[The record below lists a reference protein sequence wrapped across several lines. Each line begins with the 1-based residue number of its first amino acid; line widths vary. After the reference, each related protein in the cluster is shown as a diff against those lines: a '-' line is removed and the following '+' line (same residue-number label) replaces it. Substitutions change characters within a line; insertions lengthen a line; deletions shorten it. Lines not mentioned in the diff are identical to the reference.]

1 MSTSSTALT
10 KNLDI
15 IGAEDKTELALKVKQ
30 YLAGARSELR
40 EKHIK
45 DLSGLAITL
54 EHTAIMDNL
63 LETLFTGITAR
74 LPARNNVAFV
84 ALGGYGR
91 GELNIHSDIDL
102 MLLYDK
108 KRTRAIEE
116 IAESILYVLSD
127 AGLDLGFSIR
137 SIKDS
142 VNIAIEDTKTMTA
155 MIDSRLL
162 FGDKALYEKLITRY
176 GELVFSKK
184 GSAEFIESKLLER
197 TERHK
202 KFGDSIYVLEP
213 NVKESHGGLRDLH
226 AALWVAKATRRGY
239 FSAIEEG
246 VMSAAE
252 KRSLEESVDFLHWVR
267 NGIHFQSGRKKDRLT
282 FDVQEKMAKLR
293 GHFDAKRELA
303 VETFMRNYYL
313 HATNISAISE
323 LIISRCLEP
332 ETGAA
337 APSSKTREVGASG
350 DFVITGDVITATAPE
365 VFLRDP
371 STLIRVF
378 EYAQDYG
385 AAIDRKTQDL
395 ILAALEE
402 PGLALALPVNKA
414 AGQSFKRILGG
425 ERLFETLDS
434 MHRLKV
440 LDCYIPEFADIRCKV
455 QHDLYHIYTV
465 DTHSIFAVRELEKL
479 WDEYCSRYK
488 LLTALLEDVEQ
499 RAELSLAV
507 LLHDIGKAHGSG
519 HAEKGAAMVPRI
531 CARIGFGKESTE
543 LVTFLVREHLILANT
558 AQYRDLHDEKLIIDF
573 AKTVGDDER
582 LDLLYLLTFADV
594 KAVGPEVWSEW
605 KGTLFQELYFKARAV
620 LEKGAFEPT
629 QMTVRLDKLKSRVL
643 ARARLDEDTNITA
656 AEIERHMKQL
666 PPRYAFSNS
675 PGSIL
680 AHIEYIKELDR
691 SALVVK
697 VRQVEDREYTEL
709 VVTTLDTSGLFAMIT
724 GVMMANSVNI
734 LGAQINT
741 LRNGVALDLLQVN
754 TVYGKLL
761 TDEVKIKRIKE
772 NLKDL
777 ISGKISTESLIKN
790 IRPSILDKKIK
801 PAVPVRIEVDND
813 VSDIFTV
820 LEIHTEDRLGL
831 LYTIS
836 SALTSIGVIIHIAK
850 VSTKGDTASDIFYIR
865 DIFGQ
870 KINDGV
876 KVDSI
881 KKAVM
886 DVLA

>member
-1 MSTSSTALT
+1 MSTTTPGVQTILTILGTEGNTALS
-10 KNLDI
+10 
-15 IGAEDKTELALKVKQ
+15 LKVKQ
-30 YLAGARSELR
+30 YLSTVRLELR
-40 EKHIK
+40 EKH
-45 DLSGLAITL
+45 LSSLQGLSITL
-54 EHTAIMDNL
+54 EHTAIMDEL
-63 LETLFTGITAR
+63 LLTLFKKVTAK
-74 LPARNNVAFV
+74 LPENNNVAFV

-102 MLLYDK
+102 MLLYNK
-108 KRTRAIEE
+108 KRTKEIEE

-127 AGLDLGFSIR
+127 AGLDMGFSIR
-137 SIKDS
+137 SIKDAL
-142 VNIAIEDTKTMTA
+142 NITIEDTKTMTA
-155 MIDSRLL
+155 MIDSRFL
-162 FGDKALYEKLITRY
+162 FGDKKLYDKLLTKYEAVI
-176 GELVFSKK
+176 FSKR
-184 GSAEFIESKLLER
+184 GSGDFIESKLQEKAA
-197 TERHK
+197 RHK

-213 NVKESHGGLRDLH
+213 NVKESQGGLRDLH
-226 AALWVAKATRRGY
+226 AALWIAKATKRGY
-239 FSAIEEG
+239 FSALEEG
-246 VMSAAE
+246 VMSGAE
-252 KRSLEESVDFLHWVR
+252 KESLENSVDYLHWVR

-282 FDVQEKMAKLR
+282 FDVQERMAQIR
-293 GHFDAKRELA
+293 GHFDAERELA

-332 ETGAA
+332 KIALIKSSEPIEELR
-337 APSSKTREVGASG
+337 PST
-350 DFVITGDVITATAPE
+350 DFVITNHVMSASVED
-365 VFLRDP
+365 VFLCSP
-371 STLIRVF
+371 ANLIHVF

-385 AAIDRKTQDL
+385 AKIDRKTQDL
-395 ILAALEE
+395 ILEAIIK
-402 PGLALALPVNKA
+402 PGLELSTDKD
-414 AGQSFKRILGG
+414 AGKSFRRILIG
-425 ERLFETLDS
+425 ENLFETLDI

-440 LDCYIPEFADIRCKV
+440 LDTYIPEFAEVRCKV

-465 DTHSIFAVRELEKL
+465 DAHSIFAIRELEKL
-479 WDEYCSRYK
+479 WDEYSNRHK

-499 RAELSLAV
+499 RAELSIAI

-519 HAEKGAAMVPRI
+519 HALKGAAMVPEI
-531 CARIGFGKESTE
+531 CSRIGFKKESIE

-629 QMTVRLDKLKSRVL
+629 HMSVRLDKLKSRIL

-656 AEIERHMKQL
+656 AEIEQHMKQL

-675 PGSIL
+675 PEAVL
-680 AHIEYIKELDR
+680 NHIEYIKELDK
-691 SALVVK
+691 SSLIVK
-697 VRQVEDREYTEL
+697 VRQIEEREYTEL
-709 VVTTLDTSGLFAMIT
+709 VITTLDTSGLFAMIT
-724 GVMMANSVNI
+724 GVMMANSINI

-761 TDEVKIKRIKE
+761 TDDIKIDRIGE

-777 ISGKISTESLIKN
+777 ISGKIKVESLIEN

-831 LYTIS
+831 LYMIS
-836 SALTSIGVIIHIAK
+836 SALTSMGVIIHIAK

-865 DIFGQ
+865 DIFNQ
-870 KINDGV
+870 KINDET
-876 KVDSI
+876 KVDNI
-881 KKAVM
+881 KKTIM
-886 DVLA
+886 DVLN